1 MAALAGEPVL
11 HFCER
16 TDYPRRWRHEVNS
29 LLLPPAR
36 IAARVALTV
45 VLLLQCGGC
54 LVGPDF
60 SSPSAPVAEKWL
72 EANNPSVDTRNQEY
86 RDWWKVFRDPVLNR
100 LIETAYNQNLTLVS
114 AGTRVLEARA
124 QLGVAIGEFYPQVQ
138 QGVGSVTYIRP
149 SHADTTAF
157 PVNVTRNFWRD
168 SLGLTVNWEL
178 DFWGKFRRAIES
190 ADAAYLASI
199 ANYDYVLATLLGDV
213 ATTYIGIRTLQTQ
226 IDIAR
231 DNIVKQKK
239 ALAIAQAQYQ
249 GGTKTKLD
257 VYQAENV
264 LGQTESTIP
273 QLTIQLNQ
281 GFNALAV
288 LLGMPP
294 QPMEPLL
301 AGSSGIPVPPKT
313 VAVGIPA
320 DLVRRRP
327 DIRAAEL
334 AAMAQSAQIG
344 FAEANL
350 YPAFSLTGTFG
361 TSASDV
367 GRGKLKRVFEG
378 SGITF
383 AFGPSFR
390 WNILNYGQI
399 TNQVRVE
406 DAALQ
411 TLLVDYQ
418 NAVLQAQQQVEN
430 GLTSFLQGREQVDF
444 LRESVAAANAALG
457 IALLQYTLGTRDFT
471 TVLTAE
477 QNLYTAQNDLAMAE
491 GGVSAGLASVY
502 RALGGGWQIRADNEF
517 VPAATAE
524 EMRNRTNWG
533 ELLPPPGTPQPPAP
547 ALPAPADVSPNP
559 RPPEW

>member
-1 MAALAGEPVL
+1 MFLCGFARRRSSGSGPPRPAMRFCLWLGLVL
-11 HFCER
+11 PLCC
-16 TDYPRRWRHEVNS
+16 
-29 LLLPPAR
+29 A
-36 IAARVALTV
+36 
-45 VLLLQCGGC
+45 GC

-60 SSPSAPVAEKWL
+60 SSPSVPVAEKWI
-72 EANNPSVDTRNQEY
+72 EANDPSVDTRKQEY
-86 RDWWKVFRDPVLNR
+86 RDWWKVFHDPVLNR
-100 LIETAYNQNLTLVS
+100 LIEIAYNQNLTLID

-124 QLGVAIGEFYPQVQ
+124 QLGVAIGEFYPQLQ
-138 QGVGSVTYIRP
+138 QGNGSVTYIRP
-149 SHADTTAF
+149 SHADTTEF
-157 PVNVTRNFWRD
+157 PVNVIHNFWSDR
-168 SLGLTVNWEL
+168 LGLTVNWEL

-190 ADAAYLASI
+190 ADAAYLASV
-199 ANYDYVLATLLGDV
+199 ANYDYVLVTLLGNV

-226 IDIAR
+226 IQISEE
-231 DNIVKQKK
+231 NIVKQKK
-239 ALAIAQAQYQ
+239 ALAIAEAQYH
-249 GGTKTKLD
+249 GGTATKLD

-264 LGQTESTIP
+264 LGQTEATIP

-281 GFNALAV
+281 GFDALAV

-301 AGSSGIPVPPKT
+301 RGSSGIPVPPKT

-344 FAEANL
+344 IAEANL

-361 TSASDV
+361 TSATNF
-367 GRGKLKRVFEG
+367 GQGKPKRVFEG
-378 SGITF
+378 RGITF
-383 AFGPSFR
+383 AFGPAFQ

-406 DAALQ
+406 DADLQ
-411 TLLVDYQ
+411 TLLVNYQ

-430 GLTSFLQGREQVDF
+430 GLTSFLQGREAVDY
-444 LRESVAAANAALG
+444 LRASATAANAALG
-457 IALLQYTLGTRDFT
+457 IALLQYNLGTRDFT

-491 GGVSAGLASVY
+491 GNVSTGLASVY
-502 RALGGGWQIRADNEF
+502 EALGGGWQIRADNEF
-517 VPAATAE
+517 VPAATAD

-533 ELLPPPGTPQPPAP
+533 ALLPPPSTPQPSAP
-547 ALPAPADVSPNP
+547 ALPTPANVSAKP
-559 RPPEW
+559 RLPEW

>member
-1 MAALAGEPVL
+1 MPVARESLPCPRATVFQLRIWAVLA
-11 HFCER
+11 
-16 TDYPRRWRHEVNS
+16 
-29 LLLPPAR
+29 LLLPSS
-36 IAARVALTV
+36 
-45 VLLLQCGGC
+45 GC

-60 SSPSAPVAEKWL
+60 APPSAPVADKWL
-72 EANNPSVDTRNQEY
+72 ESNNSSVDTRNQEY
-86 RDWWKVFRDPVLNR
+86 RDWWAVFHDPVLNR
-100 LIETAYNQNLTLVS
+100 LIEIAYNQNLTLVR

-124 QLGVAIGEFYPQVQ
+124 QLGVAVGEFYPQLQ
-138 QGVGSVTYIRP
+138 QGSGSVTYIRP
-149 SHADTTAF
+149 SHSDTTQF
-157 PVNVTRNFWRD
+157 PVNVIHNFWRN

-190 ADAAYLASI
+190 ADASYLASI
-199 ANYDYVLATLLGDV
+199 ANYDYVLVTLLGNV

-231 DNIVKQKK
+231 ENVVRQKK
-239 ALAIAQAQYQ
+239 SLAIAQAKFE
-249 GGTKTKLD
+249 GGTATKLD
-257 VYQAENV
+257 VYQAANV
-264 LGQTESTIP
+264 LGQTESSIP

-281 GFNALAV
+281 GFNAMAV

-294 QPMEPLL
+294 QPMEPLFR
-301 AGSSGIPVPPKT
+301 GSSGIPVPPKT

-334 AAMAQSAQIG
+334 AAVAQGAQIG
-344 FAEANL
+344 IAASNL

-361 TSASDV
+361 TAAANISPS
-367 GRGKLKRVFEG
+367 KLKRVFEG
-378 SGITF
+378 RGITF
-383 AFGPSFR
+383 AFGPAFQ

-406 DAALQ
+406 DTTMQ

-418 NAVLQAQQQVEN
+418 NDVLQAQQQVEN
-430 GLTSFLQGREQVDF
+430 GLTSFLQGREQVDL
-444 LRESVAAANAALG
+444 LRESVAAANGALR
-457 IALLQYTLGTRDFT
+457 IALLQYNLGTVPFT
-471 TVLTAE
+471 TVLIME

-491 GGVSAGLASVY
+491 GNVSTGLATVY
-502 RALGGGWQIRADNEF
+502 QALGGGWQIRADNEF
-517 VPAATAE
+517 VPAATAD

-533 ELLPPPGTPQPPAP
+533 ELLPPPGTPQPAVPP
-547 ALPAPADVSPNP
+547 LPTPQDVSPNP

>member
-1 MAALAGEPVL
+1 MFLCGSARRRSSGSGP
-11 HFCER
+11 
-16 TDYPRRWRHEVNS
+16 PR
-29 LLLPPAR
+29 P
-36 IAARVALTV
+36 AARSCLWLGLALP
-45 VLLLQCGGC
+45 LCCAGC

-60 SSPSAPVAEKWL
+60 SSPSAPVAERWL
-72 EANNPSVDTRNQEY
+72 AANNPSVDTRNQEY
-86 RDWWKVFRDPVLNR
+86 REWWSVFHDPVLNR
-100 LIETAYNQNLTLVS
+100 LIDIAYNQNLTLVD

-138 QGVGSVTYIRP
+138 QGQGSVTYIRP
-149 SHADTTAF
+149 SHSDTTQF
-157 PVNVTRNFWRD
+157 PVGVTRNFWRD

-199 ANYDYVLATLLGDV
+199 ANYDYVLVTLLGNV
-213 ATTYIGIRTLQTQ
+213 ATTYIGVRTLQTQ

-231 DNIVKQKK
+231 DNVVKQKK
-239 ALAIAQAQYQ
+239 ALAIARARYE
-249 GGTKTKLD
+249 GGTATKLD

-294 QPMEPLL
+294 QPMEALL
-301 AGSSGIPVPPKT
+301 RGSSGIPVPPKT

-344 FAEANL
+344 IAEANL
-350 YPAFSLTGTFG
+350 YPAFALTGTFG
-361 TSASDV
+361 TASSNL
-367 GRGKLKRVFEG
+367 GRSKLKRVFEG
-378 SGITF
+378 RGITF
-383 AFGPSFR
+383 SFGPAFQ

-406 DAALQ
+406 DATLQ

-418 NAVLQAQQQVEN
+418 NAVLTAQQQVEN
-430 GLTSFLQGREQVDF
+430 GLTSFLQGREQVDY

-457 IALLQYTLGTRDFT
+457 LALLQYNLGTRDFT

-491 GGVSAGLASVY
+491 GGVSTGLASVY
-502 RALGGGWQIRADNEF
+502 QALGGGWQIRADNEF

-524 EMRNRTNWG
+524 EMRHRTNWG

-547 ALPAPADVSPNP
+547 ALPTPASVSPNP

>member
-1 MAALAGEPVL
+1 MFLCSSA
-11 HFCER
+11 
-16 TDYPRRWRHEVNS
+16 RRRSGLGGRKPATRLCFWLG
-29 LLLPPAR
+29 LLLPFCCA
-36 IAARVALTV
+36 
-45 VLLLQCGGC
+45 GC
-54 LVGPDF
+54 LAGPDF

-72 EANNPSVDTRNQEY
+72 EANDPLVDTRNQEY
-86 RDWWKVFRDPVLNR
+86 RDWWAVFHDPVLNR
-100 LIETAYNQNLTLVS
+100 LIETAYNRNLTLVS
-114 AGTRVLEARA
+114 AGTRVLQARA
-124 QLGVAIGEFYPQVQ
+124 ELGVAIGEFYPQLQ
-138 QGVGSVTYIRP
+138 KGSGSVTYIQQN
-149 SHADTTAF
+149 HADTTIF
-157 PVNVTRNFWRD
+157 PSGVTRNFWRD
-168 SLGLTVNWEL
+168 APGLTVNWEL
-178 DFWGKFRRAIES
+178 DFWGKCRRAIES

-199 ANYDYVLATLLGDV
+199 ANYDYVLATLLGEV
-213 ATTYIGIRTLQTQ
+213 ATTYIGLRTLQTQ
-226 IDIAR
+226 IGIAR
-231 DNIVKQKK
+231 ENIVKQKK
-239 ALAIAQAQYQ
+239 ALAVAEAKYQ
-249 GGTKTKLD
+249 GGTATKLD

-281 GFNALAV
+281 GLNALAV
-288 LLGMPP
+288 LLGTPP
-294 QPMEPLL
+294 QPMDNLL
-301 AGSSGIPVPPKT
+301 RGASGIPVPPKT

-344 FAEANL
+344 IAEANL

-361 TSASDV
+361 TSASNI

-430 GLTSFLQGREQVDF
+430 GLTSFLQGREQVDY

-457 IALLQYTLGTRDFT
+457 IALLQYNLGTRDFT
-471 TVLTAE
+471 TVLTTE
-477 QNLYTAQNDLAMAE
+477 QNLYTAQNDLAIAE
-491 GGVSAGLASVY
+491 GGVSSGLASVY

-533 ELLPPPGTPQPPAP
+533 ALLAPPGAPQPPAP
-547 ALPAPADVSPNP
+547 ALPTPQDVNPNP

>member
-1 MAALAGEPVL
+1 MWRCLA
-11 HFCER
+11 
-16 TDYPRRWRHEVNS
+16 
-29 LLLPPAR
+29 LLLP
-36 IAARVALTV
+36 
-45 VLLLQCGGC
+45 CGGC

-60 SSPSAPVAEKWL
+60 SAPTAPAADKWL
-72 EANNPSVDTRNQEY
+72 EAGNPSVETRNQEY
-86 RDWWKVFRDPVLNR
+86 RDWWAVFHDPVLNR
-100 LIETAYNQNLTLVS
+100 LIEIAYNQNLTLVD

-138 QGVGSVTYIRP
+138 QGRGSVTYIRP
-149 SHADTTAF
+149 SHSDTTQF
-157 PVNVTRNFWRD
+157 PGSVTRNFWRD
-168 SLGLTVNWEL
+168 SLALTVNWEL

-199 ANYDYVLATLLGDV
+199 ANYDYVLVTLLGNV

-231 DNIVKQKK
+231 DNVVKQKK
-239 ALAIAQAQYQ
+239 ALAIARARYE
-249 GGTKTKLD
+249 GGTATKLD

-301 AGSSGIPVPPKT
+301 RGSSGIPVPPKT

-344 FAEANL
+344 IAESNL

-361 TSASDV
+361 TAAANVPQSRLV
-367 GRGKLKRVFEG
+367 QNKLKRVFEG
-378 SGITF
+378 RGITF
-383 AFGPSFR
+383 AFGPAFT
-390 WNILNYGQI
+390 WNIFNYGQI

-418 NAVLQAQQQVEN
+418 NAVLTAQQQVEN
-430 GLTSFLQGREQVDF
+430 GLTSFLQGREQVDY

-457 IALLQYTLGTRDFT
+457 LAILQYNLGTRDFT

-477 QNLYTAQNDLAMAE
+477 QNLYTAQNDLAIAE
-491 GGVSAGLASVY
+491 GGVSTGLASVY
-502 RALGGGWQIRADNEF
+502 QALGGGWQIRADNEF

-533 ELLPPPGTPQPPAP
+533 DLLPTPGTPQPPAP
-547 ALPAPADVSPNP
+547 ALPTPADVSPNP

>member
-1 MAALAGEPVL
+1 MFLYGSARRRSSGSGPPRPATRFCLWLGLALPLCCA
-11 HFCER
+11 
-16 TDYPRRWRHEVNS
+16 
-29 LLLPPAR
+29 
-36 IAARVALTV
+36 
-45 VLLLQCGGC
+45 GC
-54 LVGPDF
+54 LVGPNF
-60 SSPSAPVAEKWL
+60 SSPSAPVAERWL

-86 RDWWKVFRDPVLNR
+86 RDWWKVFHDPVLDR
-100 LIETAYNQNLTLVS
+100 LIELAYNQNLTLVD

-138 QGVGSVTYIRP
+138 QGNGSVTYIRP
-149 SHADTTAF
+149 SHSDTTQF
-157 PVNVTRNFWRD
+157 PVNVAHNFWRN

-190 ADAAYLASI
+190 ADASYLSSI
-199 ANYDYVLATLLGDV
+199 ANYDYVLVTLLGNV

-231 DNIVKQKK
+231 ENIVKQKK
-239 ALAIAQAQYQ
+239 ALAIARARYE
-249 GGTKTKLD
+249 GGTATKLD

-288 LLGMPP
+288 LLGIPP
-294 QPMEPLL
+294 QPMDPLL
-301 AGSSGIPVPPKT
+301 AGSRGIPVPPMT

-344 FAEANL
+344 IAEANL
-350 YPAFSLTGTFG
+350 YPAFSLSGTFG
-361 TSASDV
+361 TAAASL
-367 GRGKLKRVFEG
+367 RPSKLKRVFEG
-378 SGITF
+378 RGITF
-383 AFGPSFR
+383 AFGPAFQ

-399 TNQVRVE
+399 TNQVRVQ

-418 NAVLQAQQQVEN
+418 NAVLQAQQQIEN

-444 LRESVAAANAALG
+444 LRQSVAAANAALG
-457 IALLQYTLGTRDFT
+457 LALLQYNLGTRDFT

-491 GGVSAGLASVY
+491 GTVSTGLASVY
-502 RALGGGWQIRADNEF
+502 EALGGGWQIRADTEF
-517 VPAATAE
+517 VPAGTAE
-524 EMRNRTNWG
+524 EMRNRTDWG
-533 ELLPPPGTPQPPAP
+533 ELLPPPGTPQPPEP
-547 ALPAPADVSPNP
+547 ALPMPADVSPNP

>member
-1 MAALAGEPVL
+1 VSANSPSMASLVFATALA
-11 HFCER
+11 
-16 TDYPRRWRHEVNS
+16 
-29 LLLPPAR
+29 LLC
-36 IAARVALTV
+36 TS
-45 VLLLQCGGC
+45 C

-72 EANNPSVDTRNQEY
+72 EANNTSVDTRNQEY
-86 RDWWKVFRDPVLNR
+86 RDWWKVFHDPVLNR
-100 LIETAYNQNLTLVS
+100 LIEIAYNQNLTLVS
-114 AGTRVLEARA
+114 AGTQVLQARA

-138 QGVGSVTYIRP
+138 QGNGSVTYIRP
-149 SHADTTAF
+149 SHSDTTQF
-157 PVNVTRNFWRD
+157 PLGVTHNFWRD
-168 SLGLTVNWEL
+168 ALGLTVNWEL

-190 ADAAYLASI
+190 ADAAYLSSI
-199 ANYDYVLATLLGDV
+199 ANYDFVLVTLLGDV

-226 IDIAR
+226 IEIAR

-239 ALAIAQAQYQ
+239 ALAIATAKYQ
-249 GGTKTKLD
+249 GGTATKLD

-264 LGQTESTIP
+264 LAQTESTIP
-273 QLTIQLNQ
+273 QLTVQLNQ

-288 LLGMPP
+288 LLGTAP
-294 QPMEPLL
+294 QPMDPLL
-301 AGSSGIPVPPKT
+301 RGSSGIPVPPKT

-344 FAEANL
+344 IAEANL
-350 YPAFSLTGTFG
+350 YPAFSLTGVFG
-361 TSASDV
+361 TSASTV
-367 GRGKLKRVFEG
+367 SKSKLKRVFEG

-383 AFGPSFR
+383 AFGPSFQ

-406 DAALQ
+406 DASLQ
-411 TLLVDYQ
+411 TLLVNYQ

-430 GLTSFLQGREQVDF
+430 GLTSFLQGRDQVDL

-457 IALLQYTLGTRDFT
+457 LAFLQYNLGTRDFT

-477 QNLYTAQNDLAMAE
+477 QNLYTAQNNLAMAE
-491 GGVSAGLASVY
+491 GNVSAGLASVY
-502 RALGGGWQIRADNEF
+502 EALGGGWQIRAENEF

-524 EMRNRTNWG
+524 EMRSRTNWG
-533 ELLPPPGTPQPPAP
+533 ELLPPPGTPQPAAP
-547 ALPAPADVSPNP
+547 ELPTPADVSPNP
-559 RPPEW
+559 RLPQW

>member
-1 MAALAGEPVL
+1 VTGPSRASNALRVCTAQVLAARLRLGFAVA
-11 HFCER
+11 
-16 TDYPRRWRHEVNS
+16 
-29 LLLPPAR
+29 LLLS
-36 IAARVALTV
+36 
-45 VLLLQCGGC
+45 CGGC

-86 RDWWKVFRDPVLNR
+86 RDWWKVFHDPVLDR
-100 LIETAYNQNLTLVS
+100 LIEIAYNQNLTLVS
-114 AGTRVLEARA
+114 AGTQVLEARA
-124 QLGVAIGEFYPQVQ
+124 QLGVAIGEFYPQLQ
-138 QGVGSVTYIRP
+138 QGNGSVTYIRP
-149 SHADTTAF
+149 SHADTTTF
-157 PVNVTRNFWRD
+157 PLGVTRNFWRD
-168 SLGLTVNWEL
+168 ALGLTVNWEL

-190 ADAAYLASI
+190 ADAAYLSSI

-226 IDIAR
+226 IEIAR

-239 ALAIAQAQYQ
+239 ALAIATAKYQ
-249 GGTKTKLD
+249 GGTATKLD

-288 LLGMPP
+288 LLGMSP
-294 QPMEPLL
+294 QPMDPLL
-301 AGSSGIPVPPKT
+301 RGSSGIPVPPKT

-344 FAEANL
+344 IAEANL
-350 YPAFSLTGTFG
+350 YPAFSLTGVFG
-361 TSASDV
+361 TSASTV
-367 GRGKLKRVFEG
+367 SKSKLKRVFEG

-383 AFGPSFR
+383 AFGPSFQ

-406 DAALQ
+406 DADLQ
-411 TLLVDYQ
+411 TLLVNYQ

-457 IALLQYTLGTRDFT
+457 LAFLQYNLGTRDFT

-491 GGVSAGLASVY
+491 GNVSAGLASVY
-502 RALGGGWQIRADNEF
+502 EALGGGWQIRADNEF

-533 ELLPPPGTPQPPAP
+533 ELMPSPGTPQPSAP
-547 ALPAPADVSPNP
+547 ALPTPADVSSSP
-559 RPPEW
+559 RAPEW